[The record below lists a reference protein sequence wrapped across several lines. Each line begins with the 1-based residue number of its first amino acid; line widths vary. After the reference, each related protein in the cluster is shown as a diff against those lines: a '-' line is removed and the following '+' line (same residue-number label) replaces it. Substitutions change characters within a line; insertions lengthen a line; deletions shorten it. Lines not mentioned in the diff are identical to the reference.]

1 MDTGGNCIY
10 LFVVRYT
17 TINSTLMN
25 EHRNILSCWHKLE
38 HFSPAS
44 APKPSED
51 NLTLL
56 PDNEFWKIPLKSKD
70 SKKTIEYS
78 IFLGVFDSK
87 HVNDFINKYFK
98 IKEKDENFRN
108 AKICYASL
116 KLDENG
122 KYINGSFGIST
133 LPWALGQLEK
143 NKIKSNNWE
152 KDFNNI
158 KNELFEYIE
167 LNFKE
172 TITNADGTIE
182 KISRI
187 LNNNQL
193 LQFQDKIEKVCNWS
207 IKPKKEIYVKR
218 IEKFKSKKSK
228 ASEPNSDILNSFFI
242 KDLEKV
248 ISNYSEKTISKAFK
262 QYLDGCSN
270 QKTERID
277 VSKSIQKLKETLSPQ
292 NMPDGCW
299 PSEYTLSLMQQFSVN
314 TIFNELSNEN
324 QSGLFSVNGPPG
336 TGKTTLLRDIIAPI
350 IVNRAKELYKI
361 ANPVDAFEKVGQI
374 EINEKFSPWIYKPIS
389 SISNGGIV
397 IASSNNG
404 AVENISK
411 ELPLKKEVSECYQ
424 KKISYFKEVA
434 ENCINNDN
442 WGIISAVL
450 GNKENRNNLVSSL
463 WFNNDFKDLQKTL
476 KDNKLF
482 DNTKWD
488 NIKEEFA
495 NKLSEI
501 TAEKNHLEQLK
512 KENNNFDLT
521 NKKLNTLNQNLVYI
535 ENDYNSLKKKFD
547 NQKNKVEILS
557 EKKSEILAELSVIK
571 SSKPSFFTY
580 LFNSKK
586 RNIYKKAHISALN
599 SYNQITNEFNI
610 EKSTLSEAE
619 KKYSELE
626 SLLLKQKE
634 QKEVLIQKL
643 RVLTSKVTDAKNEL
657 KNNYADD
664 VFWNNIEFQKTQE
677 SCPWYSQKLKKLN
690 SELFIISLK
699 LHEVFILTANATSS
713 RISTTLAGF
722 FEYLKGGENVSK
734 KEVKAMWDTF
744 FLVIPV
750 VSSTFASIQ
759 TMFKDLGQEGLP
771 WLFIDE
777 AGQAVPQSA
786 IGAIWRSKRVGIV
799 GDPFQIE
806 PVVTIPNSI
815 TDNISKYFDL
825 TKQQFNSELSV
836 QSMAD
841 RINPLGTYLTINSK
855 KEWIGIPLRVH
866 RRCLSPMFEIAN
878 SIAYD
883 NTMYNSTQKPKK
895 VSVKFQTEFID
906 CKGKVEGRHFVPE
919 QAEII
924 KELLLD
930 EINSIGDF
938 PDVFVITPFSEVS
951 YKISSFLFKSLI
963 NEIKKYKEI
972 KTEEMGDW
980 LKSHIGTVHTFQGKQ
995 AEGVILCLGL
1005 DEKSKGA
1012 ASWASQKP
1020 NLLNVA
1026 ITRAKYRFVV
1036 VGDKDIW
1043 FNQPYFNQLRVIEN
1057 NVRTHNKI

>member
-1 MDTGGNCIY
+1 
-10 LFVVRYT
+10 
-17 TINSTLMN
+17 MN
-25 EHRNILSCWHKLE
+25 EHQKILSCWHKLE

-44 APKPSED
+44 TPKISEYGFG
-51 NLTLL
+51 LL

-70 SKKTIEYS
+70 QNKTIEYS

-87 HVNDFINKYFK
+87 HVNDFINEYFK
-98 IKEKDENFRN
+98 VNEKDENFRSS
-108 AKICYASL
+108 KICYASL
-116 KLDENG
+116 KLDKDG
-122 KYINGSFGIST
+122 KYINDSFGIST
-133 LPWALGQLEK
+133 LTWALGQLEK

-152 KDFNNI
+152 KDFDDI
-158 KNELFEYIE
+158 KNELLEHIE
-167 LNFKE
+167 LTFKE
-172 TITNADGTIE
+172 TIINSDGEIE

-187 LNNNQL
+187 LNNSQL
-193 LQFQDKIEKVCNWS
+193 LQFQDKIEKECNWS

-218 IEKFKSKKSK
+218 IEKFKPKNNKDSK
-228 ASEPNSDILNSFFI
+228 PTSDILNSFYI
-242 KDLEKV
+242 KDLEK
-248 ISNYSEKTISKAFK
+248 IITNYSEKSTPKAFK
-262 QYLDGCSN
+262 RYLDGSLN
-270 QKTERID
+270 HHSGRID
-277 VSKSIQKLKETLSPQ
+277 VSKSIEKLKDTLSPR
-292 NMPDGCW
+292 NIPDGCW
-299 PSEYTLSLMQQFSVN
+299 PSEYTLSLMQQFAVN
-314 TIFNELSNEN
+314 SIFNELENEN

-350 IVNRAKELYKI
+350 IVSRAKELFKI
-361 ANPVDAFEKVGQI
+361 SNPSDAFKKVGQI
-374 EINEKFSPWIYKPIS
+374 EINENYSPWIYKPVQ

-411 ELPLKKEVSECYQ
+411 ELPLKKEVSKGYQ
-424 KKISYFKEVA
+424 EDISYFKEVA
-434 ENCINNDN
+434 ENCINKDN

-463 WFNNDFKDLQKTL
+463 WFNNDCKDLQKTL
-476 KDNKLF
+476 KENKLF
-482 DNTKWD
+482 DNIEWD
-488 NIKEEFA
+488 KIREIFK

-501 TAEKNHLEQLK
+501 TTEKNRLELFRK
-512 KENNNFDLT
+512 NYNDFVLT
-521 NKKLNTLNQNLVYI
+521 NENLNTLNQNLGLI
-535 ENDYNSLKKKFD
+535 ENDYNTLKKELE
-547 NQKNKVEILS
+547 NQKTKVEILD
-557 EKKSEILAELSVIK
+557 KRKSEILSELSIIK
-571 SSKPSFFTY
+571 SSKPNFFVY

-586 RNIYKKAHISALN
+586 RNIYKQACSNALH
-599 SYNQITNEFNI
+599 SYNQITNEFNV
-610 EKSTLSEAE
+610 ENATLSEIE
-619 KKYSELE
+619 KKYSKLE
-626 SLLLKQKE
+626 TLLLYQKE
-634 QKEVLIQKL
+634 QKKVLTQKL
-643 RVLTSKVTDAKNEL
+643 TTLTSKVSIAQDEL
-657 KNNYADD
+657 KKNYADIK
-664 VFWNNIEFQKTQE
+664 FWDNIESQKTQE

-722 FEYLKGGENVSK
+722 FEYLKGDKSVSRT
-734 KEVKAMWDTF
+734 EVKAMWDTF

-759 TMFKDLGQEGLP
+759 TMFKDLGQEDLS

-777 AGQAVPQSA
+777 AGQAVPQAA
-786 IGAIWRSKRVGIV
+786 IGSIWRSKRVGIV

-825 TKQQFNSELSV
+825 TNQQVNSELSV

-841 RINPLGTYLTINSK
+841 RSNPLGAYLTINSK

-866 RRCLSPMFEIAN
+866 RRCISPMFEIAN

-883 NTMYNSTQKPKK
+883 NTMYNSTQNLKN
-895 VSVKFQTEFID
+895 VSIKFQTEFID
-906 CKGKVEGRHFVPE
+906 CKGNVEGRHFVPE

-924 KELLLD
+924 KDLLLI
-930 EINSIGDF
+930 EINSIGNF

-951 YKISSFLFKSLI
+951 YKLNSFLFKYLI

-972 KTEEMGDW
+972 KIEEMSDW

-1012 ASWASQKP
+1012 ANWASQKP

-1026 ITRAKYRFVV
+1026 ITRAKYRFIA

-1043 FNQPYFNQLRVIEN
+1043 FNQPYFNQLKFLEN
-1057 NVRTHNKI
+1057 NVRTYNNVYE